1 MFEKIVKLLCIG
13 VLVMAGTFRVEGG
26 ARILCQLVMCGGA
39 AFVMMQAARNG
50 RVLWVAAFGLIA
62 IYFNPIVP
70 IELSRGAELPI
81 VLASLALFLA
91 SLRYLGNA
99 PKMSLATITDLPA
112 RGESL

>member
-13 VLVMAGTFRVEGG
+13 LLVLEATFRVEGG
-26 ARILCQLVMCGGA
+26 ARILLQLVICGGA

-50 RVLWVAAFGLIA
+50 RFLWMAAFGLVA

-70 IELSRGAELPI
+70 IEVSRNAERPL
-81 VLASLALFLA
+81 VFACLALFLA
-91 SLRYLGNA
+91 SLRYLRNA
-99 PKMSLATITDLPA
+99 PRMSLATITDLPA